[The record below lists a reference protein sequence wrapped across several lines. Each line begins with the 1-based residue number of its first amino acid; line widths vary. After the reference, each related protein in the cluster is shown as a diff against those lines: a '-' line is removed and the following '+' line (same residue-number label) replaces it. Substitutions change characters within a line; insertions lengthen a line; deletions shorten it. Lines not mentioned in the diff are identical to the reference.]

1 MKKLLLTLML
11 SIASSSAM
19 AEWVYVTE
27 TKKEEE
33 KAGAFTAYADPASI
47 RKTGNR
53 VKMWVMYD
61 YYKAMELGIISARHK
76 EEFDCEKKQMRQ
88 LFLSA
93 HSVHMADG
101 ETVFI
106 RNVRDDWEPVPPYSV
121 GGAVLEFACGWH
133 PKTPPRNFPSETFS

>member
-11 SIASSSAM
+11 SIVSSNAM

-33 KAGAFTAYADPASI
+33 KADGFIAYADPASI

-61 YYKAMELGIISARHK
+61 YYRVRKLGIISARHK

-93 HSVHMADG
+93 HSVHMTDG

-106 RNVRDDWEPVPPYSV
+106 RNVRDDWELVPPDSV
-121 GGAVLEFACGWH
+121 GGAVLAFACGFH
-133 PKTPPRNFPSETFS
+133 PKLPRTFPSETLS

>member
-1 MKKLLLTLML
+1 VKNLLLILL
-11 SIASSSAM
+11 LAVVSSSVT
-19 AEWVYVTE
+19 AEWFYVTE
-27 TKKEEE
+27 TKEKEE

-47 RKTGNR
+47 RKTGNK

-88 LFLSA
+88 LFLSV
-93 HSVHMADG
+93 HSVPMTDG

-106 RNVRDDWEPVPPYSV
+106 RNVRDDWELVTPGSV
-121 GGAVLEFACGWH
+121 GGAVLAFACGFR
-133 PKTPPRNFPSETFS
+133 PKLPRTFPSEALS